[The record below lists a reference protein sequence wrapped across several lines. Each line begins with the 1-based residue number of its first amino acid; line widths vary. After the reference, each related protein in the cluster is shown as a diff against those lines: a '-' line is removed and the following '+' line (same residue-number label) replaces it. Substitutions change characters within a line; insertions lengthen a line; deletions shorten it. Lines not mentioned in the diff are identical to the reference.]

1 MGTKN
6 RIGVVLKKFGINSMK
21 LWLDISSLGRL
32 ISLKSKKNIN
42 VISMV
47 GNVVIIMY
55 LIWSNKLD
63 SVTAAARLVVSLSG
77 DILSPKY
84 APDITAPATIP
95 VSKPKT
101 FPIPINAI
109 PTVAEVDQLLP
120 VAKDVKAHI
129 TMQDGRKKDALIILN
144 P

>member
-1 MGTKN
+1 
-6 RIGVVLKKFGINSMK
+6 
-21 LWLDISSLGRL
+21 
-32 ISLKSKKNIN
+32 
-42 VISMV
+42 MV

-109 PTVAEVDQLLP
+109 HTVSGVYQLVP
-120 VAKDVKAHI
+120 VAKDVNAQI
-129 TMQDGRKKDALIILN
+129 IIQDGRKKDDLKILN
-144 P
+144 PK

>member
-1 MGTKN
+1 
-6 RIGVVLKKFGINSMK
+6 
-21 LWLDISSLGRL
+21 
-32 ISLKSKKNIN
+32 
-42 VISMV
+42 MV
-47 GNVVIIMY
+47 GTVVIIIY
-55 LIWSNKLD
+55 LIWSNKFD
-63 SVTAAARLVVSLSG
+63 PATAAAKFVVSLRG

-95 VSKPKT
+95 VSNPRT

-129 TMQDGRKKDALIILN
+129 IMQAGRKKDALIILN

>member
-1 MGTKN
+1 
-6 RIGVVLKKFGINSMK
+6 
-21 LWLDISSLGRL
+21 
-32 ISLKSKKNIN
+32 
-42 VISMV
+42 MV

-55 LIWSNKLD
+55 LIWSNKLV

-101 FPIPINAI
+101 FPNHINAI
-109 PTVAEVDQLLP
+109 HTVSEVDQLLP